1 MCLEAEMAG
10 IRLPDIGKLGIRVAT
25 GMRDRKKVGPS
36 NMAEGAK
43 LRTLSSKLDNEKNER
58 YRSLKKEERRMK
70 RKKQKIDKRRED
82 IGLNLTR
89 EAKGR
94 LPAIVPHSVNSTRR
108 RSWARES
115 SDQNL
120 KSQRNSSGAAIFP
133 IQDELGFGDSDNKQM
148 LALPPNDST
157 MRSPTLRASGKVFLP
172 SLESEGMTHRKAKKR
187 KVKRDSYSKEMSG
200 YHEQF
205 SNSSNANLEQGK
217 QKIISCDLNSWRA
230 SQNFKCDEEVLIN
243 ESQSPRNGA
252 ESGSFSVEGALTNQK
267 DDRKGSSEL
276 QDRKQFIQQSLEEA
290 FLAIQACRYIRTPSK
305 QTVERD

>member
-10 IRLPDIGKLGIRVAT
+10 IHLPDIGKLGIRVAT

-94 LPAIVPHSVNSTRR
+94 LPAIVPHSVNGTRR
-108 RSWARES
+108 RSSARES

-133 IQDELGFGDSDNKQM
+133 IQDELGFGDHSDNNQM
-148 LALPPNDST
+148 SALPPNDSPV
-157 MRSPTLRASGKVFLP
+157 RSPTLRASGKVFLP

-205 SNSSNANLEQGK
+205 SNSSNAHLEQEK
-217 QKIISCDLNSWRA
+217 QKIISCDLNSRRA
-230 SQNFKCDEEVLIN
+230 SQSDEVVLIN

-267 DDRKGSSEL
+267 DDRKSSSEL